1 MNMEAKRET
10 LIEFPLRFPIKV
22 MGEMQD
28 TFSQTIFDVVRG
40 HAPDITETDIE
51 LRASSGGK
59 YVSVTVTINAV
70 SQEQLDNLYR
80 ELTSHPLVKYVL

>member
-1 MNMEAKRET
+1 MEAKRET

-22 MGEMQD
+22 MGLMED
-28 TFSQTIFDVVRG
+28 SFSQTIFEVAQR
-40 HAPDITETDIE
+40 HAPDIAETDIE

-59 YVSVTVTINAV
+59 YVSVTVTITAV